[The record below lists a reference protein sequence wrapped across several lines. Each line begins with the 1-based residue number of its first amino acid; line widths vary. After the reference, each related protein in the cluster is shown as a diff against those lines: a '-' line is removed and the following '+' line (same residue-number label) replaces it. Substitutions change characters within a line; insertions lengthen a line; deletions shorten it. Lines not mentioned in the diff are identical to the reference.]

1 MPGLSHQEQ
10 GSNSIEQAEALLEAE
25 GMLPGA
31 TADKREDGSVN
42 HGAGFSCPVSYLR
55 ASLSSRGC

>member
-1 MPGLSHQEQ
+1 MSGLSHQEQ

-31 TADKREDGSVN
+31 TAVDGSVN